1 MRLIT
6 SHETT
11 CSTPA
16 PPARCYSLALPA
28 WAALTVGRTTSDSRA
43 TRGTDM
49 ARDVLRHVRRHST
62 GTER

>member
-11 CSTPA
+11 RSTPA

-28 WAALTVGRTTSDSRA
+28 WAAPTVGGATSDSRA
-43 TRGTDM
+43 TLRTDL
-49 ARDVLRHVRRHST
+49 ARQVLRQMRSHAT